1 MDLLQR
7 ELQRKKKLLAKA
19 KDGKGKKR
27 KYLRNGDIRRA
38 EEDEEDADQ
47 GAQLK
52 QSQPQHKEKANTGSS
67 SSSDSGK
74 ENGSKDN
81 SEGNIKESSKKR
93 SISESSQSNGDQ
105 FSASSITK
113 QLREF
118 GLPIRFFGENHDQRL
133 QRLKDA
139 LEQKKNALAGQ
150 SEMDEF
156 RLGKGHGIRNTFLGR
171 KDEEQQQQQQQEQN
185 KKRKLEEK
193 KKEAEVEEAA
203 DDDDQDDPPKVIYK
217 FFKTLLKQWEQD
229 LTERSDIAARSVAGR
244 NESRTLKQC
253 KDYIRPL
260 FKLCK
265 SRKLG
270 PGIQAHLMKIV
281 QFAKEGEFVKAN
293 DAYIDVSIGR
303 AAWPIGVTMV
313 GIHARSGR
321 EKIGSANV
329 AHVMNSELQRK
340 YLTSVKRLLTYAQK
354 LRPDVDPSKKVLH

>member
-7 ELQRKKKLLAKA
+7 EMQRKKELFAKA

-27 KYLRNGDIRRA
+27 KYLRNSDIRNA
-38 EEDEEDADQ
+38 EDAEEDADQ
-47 GAQLK
+47 EARLK
-52 QSQPQHKEKANTGSS
+52 QSQPQHKEKENTDSQSDAVKEKGGKDDLEGSKKAYKNKSSTIESS
-67 SSSDSGK
+67 SSK
-74 ENGSKDN
+74 
-81 SEGNIKESSKKR
+81 
-93 SISESSQSNGDQ
+93 GDQ
-105 FSASSITK
+105 FSAISISH

-118 GLPIRFFGENHDQRL
+118 GLPIRFFGESHDLRL

-139 LEQKKNALAGQ
+139 LERKKNALAGQ

-171 KDEEQQQQQQQEQN
+171 KDEEQQQQQQQQ

-193 KKEAEVEEAA
+193 KETEKEEAN
-203 DDDDQDDPPKVIYK
+203 DDDDQNDPPKVIYK

-229 LTERSDIAARSVAGR
+229 LTERTDIAARSVAGR

-265 SRKLG
+265 GRKLG
-270 PGIQAHLMKIV
+270 PGIQGHLMKIV

-321 EKIGSANV
+321 EKIGSSNV

-340 YLTSVKRLLTYAQK
+340 YLTSVKRLLTYAQRK
-354 LRPDVDPSKKVLH
+354 RPDVDPSKKVS

>member
-1 MDLLQR
+1 MVQALPVP
-7 ELQRKKKLLAKA
+7 
-19 KDGKGKKR
+19 
-27 KYLRNGDIRRA
+27 
-38 EEDEEDADQ
+38 DADQ
-47 GAQLK
+47 AANLKRSQAQ
-52 QSQPQHKEKANTGSS
+52 HEEKENADSL
-67 SSSDSGK
+67 SDSGK
-74 ENGSKDN
+74 DKGDNSKDDDA
-81 SEGNIKESSKKR
+81 EGGKKESSKKK
-93 SISESSQSNGDQ
+93 SGTVESSQVSEEDQ
-105 FSASSITK
+105 FSPSSITK

-118 GLPIRFFGENHDQRL
+118 GLPIQFFGESHNQRF

-139 LEQKKNALAGQ
+139 LEQQKKSLAGQ

-171 KDEEQQQQQQQEQN
+171 KEDQGQQQQQQQQQHQN
-185 KKRKLEEK
+185 KKRKLEEERK
-193 KKEAEVEEAA
+193 ETKVKEAAA
-203 DDDDQDDPPKVIYK
+203 DNDDQDDPPKVIYK

-229 LTERSDIAARSVAGR
+229 LTERSDIVARSLAGR

-270 PGIQAHLMKIV
+270 EGIQGHLMKIV
-281 QFAKEGEFVKAN
+281 QFAKEGEFVRAN

-321 EKIGSANV
+321 EKIGAANV

-354 LRPDVDPSKKVLH
+354 KRPDVDPSKKVS